1 MLAASRVHGNVK
13 LGRMV
18 QAQLD
23 AMGHY
28 HPSDTIQLS
37 NTYASEGR
45 WDEIA
50 RLRDVEEQKFSA
62 EKEAGCTSIVVPC

>member
-1 MLAASRVHGNVK
+1 LLAACRVYGNAK

-23 AMGHY
+23 AIGHY
-28 HPSDTIQLS
+28 HPSDAILLS

-50 RLRDVEEQKFSA
+50 QVRDSETQKISVK
-62 EKEAGCTSIVVPC
+62 KEAGCSSVIVAC